1 MEGAD
6 RVSFLL
12 DDGSGTLQLDMDFE
26 SWKSGECLATHLR
39 VEWLKFSFFIPMSSS
54 GFI

>member
-26 SWKSGECLATHLR
+26 SWKSGECLAYT
-39 VEWLKFSFFIPMSSS
+39 SQS
-54 GFI
+54 